1 LRPDEASAQSISDVA
16 GSWRVGGEEGL
27 LLTLWPDGRFSSGY
41 PYFLRDVF
49 DLGTYAVADGQLE
62 WLTSQACAG
71 YGQATYAV
79 FVVKEDGRPVR
90 LRFAPVG
97 EDPCW
102 LREMLLIM
110 DPVTPGPR

>member
-1 LRPDEASAQSISDVA
+1 LRPDEAPAQSISDVV

-27 LLTLWPDGRFSSGY
+27 LLTLWPDGSFSSGF
-41 PYFLRDVF
+41 PYFLRSYF
-49 DLGTYAVADGQLE
+49 DSGMFAVADGQLQ

-90 LRFAPVG
+90 LRFEPVG

-102 LREMLLIM
+102 LREMLLVM
-110 DPVTPGPR
+110 EPVMPGPR